1 VSELKLG
8 PATRPIQIEKF
19 SDLYGARIETSVR
32 YERSTADG
40 VIEFADTPYGQGKPV
55 GLIERRVACVKIDDC
70 DDKVFVLAYE
80 IIPEHERRSV
90 ALLASARAKLTP
102 EEFDAVMMSRNAS
115 WNV

>member
-1 VSELKLG
+1 MSELKLG

-40 VIEFADTPYGQGKPV
+40 IVEFSDRPYGAGKPV
-55 GLIERRVACVKIDDC
+55 GMVERRVACVKIDDL

-80 IIPEHERRSV
+80 IVPEHERRAE
-90 ALLASARAKLTP
+90 ALLASARAKLTE
-102 EEFDAVMMSRNAS
+102 EEFNAVRSSRDAS